1 MKVLMLNGSPH
12 KEGCTWRALSEIAK
26 ELEKEGIESEILHI
40 GGQQVWGC
48 MGCGACGTLGKC
60 VHDEDLVNTAVA
72 KMKECDGLI
81 VGSPVH
87 YASASGAITSFLD
100 RFFYCGGSAAAH
112 KPGAAIASARRAGTT
127 ATLDQLNKYF
137 TFNQMPVV
145 SSQYWNMV
153 HGRSAEETVQ
163 DEEGM
168 QIMRTLGRN
177 MAWLLKCI
185 EVGRKAG
192 ITVPEAEPEKKRTSF
207 IR

>member
-12 KEGCTWRALSEIAK
+12 KEGCTWRALCEIAK

-87 YASASGAITSFLD
+87 YASASGAIT
-100 RFFYCGGSAAAH
+100 
-112 KPGAAIASARRAGTT
+112 
-127 ATLDQLNKYF
+127 
-137 TFNQMPVV
+137 V
-145 SSQYWNMV
+145 SSTA
-153 HGRSAEETVQ
+153 AEALQLISRERPSPPP
-163 DEEGM
+163 EE
-168 QIMRTLGRN
+168 Q
-177 MAWLLKCI
+177 
-185 EVGRKAG
+185 
-192 ITVPEAEPEKKRTSF
+192 EPQQLWIS
-207 IR
+207 